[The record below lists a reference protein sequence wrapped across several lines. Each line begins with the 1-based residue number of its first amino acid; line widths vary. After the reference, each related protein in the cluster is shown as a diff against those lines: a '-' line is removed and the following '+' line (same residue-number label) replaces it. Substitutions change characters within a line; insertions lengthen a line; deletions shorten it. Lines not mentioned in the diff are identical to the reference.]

1 VITARKFD
9 FSPTI
14 SLATS
19 RYYPRKRL
27 QQELIRGADS
37 FFALL
42 CAKKR
47 PTSLTLH
54 TGKLLHLVGCRSGGG
69 RKSRCMVGHDSPTF
83 FEFPEIKR
91 EDSRRAILFSF

>member
-9 FSPTI
+9 FSPTM

-19 RYYPRKRL
+19 RYYPRKSP

-42 CAKKR
+42 WAKKR
-47 PTSLTLH
+47 PT
-54 TGKLLHLVGCRSGGG
+54 
-69 RKSRCMVGHDSPTF
+69 
-83 FEFPEIKR
+83 
-91 EDSRRAILFSF
+91 